1 MNLYGLLTLALAAQ
15 TRDPPIKLTQDPTFD
30 LLVVALALALLLII
44 VGYTQFSVD
53 RSPVARPSSTLPTW
67 IQVIG
72 LIVVLL
78 ILIVI
83 KNN

>member
-1 MNLYGLLTLALAAQ
+1 MNPSELLTVALAAETQ
-15 TRDPPIKLTQDPTFD
+15 NPSITLTQDPTFD
-30 LLVVALALALLLII
+30 LLIVALALALLLVL
-44 VGYTQFSVD
+44 VGCTQFSID
-53 RSPVARPSSTLPTW
+53 RSPASRPSSTIPTW

-72 LIVVLL
+72 VIVVLL